1 MSFLGQ
7 YIFVISSVSDSVP
20 ILLDVLF
27 FYGPSVALG
36 SSVGLTR
43 GASLVRLLQK
53 LDLLLSYMFLLEV
66 GIKWQWASAGSLLV
80 T

>member
-1 MSFLGQ
+1 M
-7 YIFVISSVSDSVP
+7 P

-27 FYGPSVALG
+27 LYGPSVALG

-53 LDLLLSYMFLLEV
+53 PDLLLSYMFLLEV